1 MKHFFGFVRKEF
13 HHIFRDRR
21 TLIILF
27 GIPVAQMLL
36 FGYIVT
42 TEVKDARIA
51 ILDHSKDE
59 ITRKIVDKLSSSGYF
74 IIAQH
79 LTNVQEIGECFRKG
93 TVKEVVVFE
102 QGFAQK
108 LQKEKTAS
116 VHLIADASDANSAN
130 LVVNYTAGIINDF
143 VVKENTST
151 LIPMQIVTEPRMLY
165 NPELKGVYMFVP
177 GTMAMILVLICAL
190 LTSVSIVREKELGTM
205 EVLLVSPL
213 KPLQIV
219 LGKVTPYIFLS
230 FVNVIT
236 ILLLSNFVF
245 GLPVRGSIT
254 LLLAESFLFISLALS
269 IGILISS
276 STSSQQMAMV
286 ASMLGLML
294 PSILLSGFIFPI
306 DNMPGWIQWICYINP
321 TTYFIII
328 LKNIM
333 LKGLGFISVWKET
346 AILAGMTLF
355 LLMVSTKKFKVRLG
369 GK

>member
-1 MKHFFGFVRKEF
+1 MKHFIGFVKKEF

-27 GIPVAQMLL
+27 GMPVAQMLL
-36 FGYIVT
+36 FGYIIT

-51 ILDHSKDE
+51 ILDHSNDE
-59 ITRKIVDKLSSSGYF
+59 TTLKIIDKLGSSGYF
-74 IIAQH
+74 TIAKY
-79 LTNVQEIGECFRKG
+79 LNNEQEIESSFRKG
-93 TVKEVVVFE
+93 EVKEVVVFE
-102 QGFAQK
+102 PDFAKK
-108 LQKEKTAS
+108 LYKEKSAS

-130 LVVNYTAGIINDF
+130 LVVNYTAAIINDF
-143 VVKENTST
+143 LAKEYSSSV
-151 LIPMQIVTEPRMLY
+151 IPMQIISESRMLY

-213 KPLQIV
+213 KPTQIV
-219 LGKVTPYIFLS
+219 FGKVTPYIFLS

-245 GLPVRGSIT
+245 GLPVQGSII
-254 LLLAESFLFISLALS
+254 LLLAESLLFITLSLSL
-269 IGILISS
+269 GILISS
-276 STSSQQMAMV
+276 STNSQQTAMFG
-286 ASMLGLML
+286 AMLGLML
-294 PSILLSGFIFPI
+294 PTILLSGFIFPI

-333 LKGLGFISVWKET
+333 LKGLGFMSVWKET
-346 AILAGMTLF
+346 AYLAGITII
-355 LLMVSTKKFKVRLG
+355 LLVISIKKFKVRL
-369 GK
+369 K

>member
-79 LTNVQEIGECFRKG
+79 LTNEQEIGECFRKG

-108 LQKEKTAS
+108 LQKEKTAP

>member
-1 MKHFFGFVRKEF
+1 MKHFIGFVKKEF

-21 TLIILF
+21 TLVILF
-27 GIPVAQMLL
+27 GMPVVQMLL
-36 FGYIVT
+36 FGYIIT

-51 ILDHSKDE
+51 ILDHSNDE
-59 ITRKIVDKLSSSGYF
+59 TTLKIIDKLGSSGYF
-74 IIAQH
+74 IITKY
-79 LTNVQEIGECFRKG
+79 LNNEQEIETSFRKG
-93 TVKEVVVFE
+93 EVKEVVVFE
-102 QGFAQK
+102 PDFAKK
-108 LQKEKTAS
+108 LHKEKSAS

-130 LVVNYTAGIINDF
+130 LVVNYTAAIINDYLA
-143 VVKENTST
+143 KENSSSV
-151 LIPMQIVTEPRMLY
+151 IPMQIISESRMLY

-213 KPLQIV
+213 KPTQIV
-219 LGKVTPYIFLS
+219 FGKVTPYIFLS

-245 GLPVRGSIT
+245 GLPVQGSIA
-254 LLLAESFLFISLALS
+254 LLLAESLLFITLSLSL
-269 IGILISS
+269 GILISS
-276 STSSQQMAMV
+276 STDSQQMAMFG
-286 ASMLGLML
+286 AMLGLML
-294 PSILLSGFIFPI
+294 PTILLSGFIFPI

-333 LKGLGFISVWKET
+333 LKGLGFMSVWKET
-346 AILAGMTLF
+346 ACLAGITIF
-355 LLMVSTKKFKVRLG
+355 LLVVSVKKFKVRL
-369 GK
+369 K